1 MSHYIIIRVKQKY
14 PISLIISP
22 TYTHLESRGGGESLQ
37 IHNYKPTF
45 KYIFSL
51 NSYLSSSNNLKP
63 TIQLQVVPTMSD
75 YRHLTKVNA
84 KPLWRKPP
92 LSQVSN
98 LLSDKSL
105 TIKNLQNMQGSMA
118 AWVRAGRNKRWQNYQ
133 TV

>member
-1 MSHYIIIRVKQKY
+1 MSHYVTITVKQKY
-14 PISLIISP
+14 PISLIIFP

-37 IHNYKPTF
+37 IRNYKPTF
-45 KYIFSL
+45 KYIYGL

-75 YRHLTKVNA
+75 YGHLTKVNA

-98 LLSDKSL
+98 LLSDKLL
-105 TIKNLQNMQGSMA
+105 TIKNLQNMQGRMA
-118 AWVRAGRNKRWQNYQ
+118 AWVRAGRNKRWQNYE